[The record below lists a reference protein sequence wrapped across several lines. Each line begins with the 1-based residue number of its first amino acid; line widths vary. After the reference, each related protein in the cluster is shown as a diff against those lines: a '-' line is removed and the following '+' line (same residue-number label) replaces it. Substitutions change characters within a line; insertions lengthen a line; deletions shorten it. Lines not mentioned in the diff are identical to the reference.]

1 MRYICIWSLKC
12 LQKDIP
18 FISVQYNVSLIL
30 RMYIYF
36 TNVNTYSRNH
46 ILKQGVYKVV
56 NKQHFWSML
65 YKFAYIFVNL
75 IFWKIRYL
83 KYYSLLLF
91 YVVGKEIFMVHYI
104 HVLVFWKMACH
115 LNSSPLFSIAVKVT
129 RRFLGKFIPAFKYR
143 NLGLFA

>member
-1 MRYICIWSLKC
+1 MRYICIWNLKC

-18 FISVQYNVSLIL
+18 FIPVQYNVSLIL

-36 TNVNTYSRNH
+36 TDVDTFSRNN
-46 ILKQGVYKVV
+46 ILKQDAHKVVYK
-56 NKQHFWSML
+56 QYCLSML
-65 YKFAYIFVNL
+65 YTFAYIFVNL
-75 IFWKIRYL
+75 IFWKIHYS

-129 RRFLGKFIPAFKYR
+129 RRFLGKFIPEFKYR